1 VIHEL
6 RSYPGVLVDGKH
18 TGTLDR
24 RKKDDR
30 LDIEVGA
37 GSTLDVLVEGTGRI
51 NFTAELRSERL
62 GINGAVTL
70 GGQKLSGWQVFPL
83 PLWTI

>member
-1 VIHEL
+1 
-6 RSYPGVLVDGKH
+6 VL
-18 TGTLDR
+18 TASIRTLDR

-51 NFTAELRSERL
+51 NFTAELRSERSTGDVL
-62 GINGAVTL
+62 CVGKNILLA
-70 GGQKLSGWQVFPL
+70 KCQV
-83 PLWTI
+83 

>member
-1 VIHEL
+1 MIHEL

>member
-6 RSYPGVLVDGKH
+6 RSYAGVLVDGKH

-51 NFTAELRSERL
+51 NSPPNC
-62 GINGAVTL
+62 GPNGWASMA
-70 GGQKLSGWQVFPL
+70 Q
-83 PLWTI
+83 